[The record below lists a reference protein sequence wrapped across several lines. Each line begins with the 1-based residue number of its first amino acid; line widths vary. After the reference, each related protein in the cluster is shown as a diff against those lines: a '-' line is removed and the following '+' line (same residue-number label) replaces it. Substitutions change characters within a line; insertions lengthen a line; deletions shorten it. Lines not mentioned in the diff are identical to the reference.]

1 MENTEGIGREGGS
14 DVGNIKGNSR
24 SGGEAEFTFKTCSL
38 SYTKEGETVRMN
50 TVCQNEADGKEAI
63 RFIEG
68 MLDSKEI
75 VLTPPK
81 ITVE

>member
-14 DVGNIKGNSR
+14 DVVNVANGTG
-24 SGGEAEFTFKTCSL
+24 SGEDQKFTFKTCRL

-50 TVCQNEADGKEAI
+50 TVCKNEADGKEAI